1 MSLGTTLALVAIGF
15 FTGGFGAIAGVGGGV
30 IITPL
35 LLLYF
40 GLPLQQAIGVTLISV
55 IATST
60 ATSSLFVE
68 RHVTDI
74 RLGMTLEIATTVG
87 AMIAALLAP
96 HVDRR
101 TLAILFTAFL
111 IFTALSLVKKAWELR
126 RQKSNEAPP
135 EYNVEN
141 YPVGLGASLLAGGMS
156 GLLGIGGGPIKV
168 PVMYLFMKV
177 PLRVASATSNF
188 MIGVTAATSAI
199 IYWGRGDVNV
209 LVATPLVAGVFAG
222 SLLGAR
228 VASKVRPAYVLGLLI
243 VLLGWLG
250 VQMLGRLLHGGIH

>member
-1 MSLGTTLALVAIGF
+1 MLALVAIGF

-35 LLLYF
+35 LIVYF
-40 GLPLQQAIGVTLISV
+40 GLPMQQAIGVTLISV

-60 ATSSLFVE
+60 ATSSMFVE

-74 RLGMTLEIATTVG
+74 RLGMALEIATTVG

-101 TLAILFTAFL
+101 TLGMLFTGFL
-111 IFTALSLVKKAWELR
+111 LFTALSLVKKAWETR
-126 RQKSNEAPP
+126 KQKLPDTPP
-135 EYNVEN
+135 EYTIQN
-141 YPVGLGASLLAGGMS
+141 YPLGFGASLLAGGMS

-209 LVATPLVAGVFAG
+209 MVATPLVAGVFAG

-228 VASKVRPAYVLGLLI
+228 LAPKVRPAYVLGLLI

-250 VQMLGRLLHGGIH
+250 TQMLARLLSGGIR

>member
-1 MSLGTTLALVAIGF
+1 MTLGAMLALVAIGF

-40 GLPLQQAIGVTLISV
+40 GLPMQQAIGVTLVSV

-101 TLAILFTAFL
+101 TLAILFTSFL
-111 IFTALSLVKKAWELR
+111 LFTALSLVKKAWETR
-126 RQKSNEAPP
+126 KQKTHDTPA
-135 EYNVEN
+135 EYDIKN
-141 YPVGLGASLLAGGMS
+141 YPLGLGASLLAGGMS

-199 IYWGRGDVNV
+199 IYWGRGDVSIQ
-209 LVATPLVAGVFAG
+209 VATPLVAGVFAG

-228 VASKVRPAYVLGLLI
+228 LAPKVRPAYVLGLLI

-250 VQMLGRLLHGGIH
+250 LQMLARLMSGGLR